1 MKKRLPQ
8 HFARFTVLTLFIIT
22 SVFIYIVYYLSLPK
36 SLDAVFIAFGNY
48 LDARYPNLILIA
60 LLTYLLQFLTGLSEH
75 RHLIGAQKMAHYLGM
90 LLRLFLILAVVSF
103 IEFYLFFSSKVGRVV
118 YLFVFILYAIYYLVL
133 TMIPYVRPRQRLR
146 WGTRVA
152 PEDFLDNYAVDP
164 KIYDIVPMDTLHQ
177 LETNELLVYRSDELA
192 DDTSEF
198 LIRNK
203 LDGYPVVELIDLVEA
218 EAEKIPLD
226 YVNIHWLLDKFH
238 VAKRNYMRFSRIIN
252 IGASVMMLLFLC
264 PPALALALIHRLT
277 SKGPLLYVQERVGLN
292 WKPFKLYKFRTMRVD
307 AEKDGARFTSENDH
321 RVNAVGRLLRRS
333 RLDEV
338 PQLFNILKGHMN
350 LVGPRPERP
359 IFAKD
364 LAAQIPYYHLRF
376 LVKPGLTGWAQVK
389 GGYAGND
396 LADHKRKLEYDL
408 FYIKNRRLALDLLI
422 LIKTTR
428 IMFQAKGK

>member
-8 HFARFTVLTLFIIT
+8 HVARFIVLTLFIVI
-22 SVFIYIVYYLSLPK
+22 SVFVYNIYNLSFPD
-36 SLDAVFIAFGNY
+36 SFDSVFKAFGNY
-48 LDARYPNLILIA
+48 LNARYPNLILIA
-60 LLTYLLQFLTGLSEH
+60 FLTYLLQFLTGLSEH
-75 RHLIGAQKMAHYLGM
+75 RHLMGTQKMAHYLGV

-103 IEFYLFFSSKVGRVV
+103 IEFYLLFSSKVGRIV
-118 YLFVFILYAIYYLVL
+118 YLFIFILYAFYYLVL
-133 TMIPYVRPRQRLR
+133 TLIPYVRPRQRLR

-152 PEDFLDNYAVDP
+152 PEEFLENYAANP
-164 KIYDIVPMDTLHQ
+164 KIYDIVPMDTRHH

-192 DDTSEF
+192 EDTSEF

-203 LDGYPVVELIDLVEA
+203 LDGYAVVELIDLVEA
-218 EAEKIPLD
+218 EAEKIPLN

-238 VAKRNYMRFSRIIN
+238 VAKRNYMRFSRIVN
-252 IGASVMMLLFLC
+252 IVASIMLLIFLF
-264 PPALALALIHRLT
+264 PPALILALAHRLT
-277 SKGPLLYVQERVGLN
+277 SRGPLLYIQERVGLN
-292 WKPFKLYKFRTMRVD
+292 WKTFKLFKFRTMRVD
-307 AEKDGARFTSENDH
+307 AEKDGARFTSENDN
-321 RVNAVGRLLRRS
+321 RVNGVGRLMRRL

-350 LVGPRPERP
+350 LVGPRPERE

-364 LAAQIPYYHLRF
+364 LAAKIPYYHLRF

-389 GGYAGND
+389 GGYAGQD
-396 LADHKRKLEYDL
+396 LADHKQKLEYDL

-422 LIKTTR
+422 LIKTAR